1 MACRQE
7 YIRRMQKLQHVRNLA
22 QKAANL
28 LNEPQAVI
36 RRGEAYDFTPL
47 ANAESKRIEIILHP
61 ENNNG

>member
-28 LNEPQAVI
+28 TGEPQALI
-36 RRGEAYDFTPL
+36 RKGEAYDFTPL
-47 ANAESKRIEIILHP
+47 ANADSNKIEIILYP
-61 ENNNG
+61 QYNG